1 MSDAQRLFCGLAA
14 AQPEH
19 DLSHAV
25 RHGDT
30 IALWGMITEKNEEDG
45 VPTVYCDLVVENEH
59 GERAI
64 TGTAVLV
71 PYALQR

>member
-1 MSDAQRLFCGLAA
+1 MWAAGRLRSLNTTFRTSSS
-14 AQPEH
+14 P
-19 DLSHAV
+19 V

-64 TGTAVLV
+64 TGTAVLI
-71 PYALQR
+71 PYTSQR